1 MVSKVLPEEVNIN
14 ICVKLSQ
21 YSMASCC
28 SNVIGPR
35 FGPIRPL
42 YPTAEH
48 IPMKR
53 YVALIIHGFLLVLEL
68 QTFYKKP
75 WDVVF

>member
-1 MVSKVLPEEVNIN
+1 
-14 ICVKLSQ
+14 
-21 YSMASCC
+21 MASCC

-35 FGPIRPL
+35 FGPIRAL

-48 IPMKR
+48 IPMKP